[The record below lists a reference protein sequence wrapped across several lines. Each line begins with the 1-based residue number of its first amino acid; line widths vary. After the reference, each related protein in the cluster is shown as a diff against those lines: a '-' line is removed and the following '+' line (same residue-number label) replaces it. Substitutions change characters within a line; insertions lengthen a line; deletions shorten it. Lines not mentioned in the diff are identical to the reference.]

1 MRLFHVGIWL
11 LFIGCYLPTLQA
23 HQLRPALV
31 SIEFTQANGVQL
43 QIKTNAEALLAGI
56 GPGHEDTD
64 DSPAAAVYRELRQ
77 KSPDQLSRDFADFSE
92 TYQQGL
98 QLLVSGQPL
107 SWRYQGIEVP
117 EVGDL
122 RLSRQSVIRYQADY
136 PATAST
142 AQWAYAAEYG
152 ANVVSFVRPGLTDK
166 TSFWLESGQQSPQY
180 SLQAEISS
188 RHWTEVTVDY
198 LKLGFLHILPMGTD
212 HILFVL
218 GLFLLS
224 QKFAPLLWQ
233 VTAFTVAHSI
243 TLALSIYGLISLPSS
258 LVETLI
264 ALSIVY
270 VGVENIL
277 TPHLKPWRI
286 AIVFGFG
293 LLHGMGFA
301 GVLTELGLPESEF
314 INALIS
320 FNIGVEL
327 GQISVILLALVAV
340 FWIRRKPSLYRN
352 WLVIPGSSMIALMG
366 LFWTWQRISLV

>member
-1 MRLFHVGIWL
+1 M
-11 LFIGCYLPTLQA
+11 
-23 HQLRPALV
+23 
-31 SIEFTQANGVQL
+31 